1 MISNKIQVVYRLPS
15 RITLMWPKRPNAGNN
30 TNPSKYN
37 LYWDASAVGP
47 FNKLLGSVENSAS
60 DDPVGMRAYHDKVV
74 FHFIPEKVPGWIDDQ
89 ANYVRLRA
97 VIGGAEQVPEEI
109 VAIPSYTSNGMRL
122 RYPELRTTAIVGYD
136 KESNQFI
143 PVAVDLSG
151 KVKTI

>member
-1 MISNKIQVVYRLPS
+1 VNSNKIQIVYRLPS
-15 RITLMWPKRPNAGNN
+15 RITLMWLKRPNVGNN
-30 TNPSKYN
+30 TSPSKYN

-47 FNKLLGSVENSAS
+47 FNALLGSVENSAS
-60 DDPVGMRAYHDKVV
+60 DDPVGMRAYHDKIV
-74 FHFIPEKVPGWIDDQ
+74 FHFAPQQVPGWIDDQ

-97 VIGGAEQVPEEI
+97 VIAGIEQAPEEI

-122 RYPELRTTAIVGYD
+122 RYPELQTTAIVGYD
-136 KESNQFI
+136 KDTNQFI